1 MIFCIVVERIGRVK
15 IREVFRIVF
24 DILVIFILVLLDCII
39 IIIVRVDLE

>member
-1 MIFCIVVERIGRVK
+1 MIFRIVVERIGRVK